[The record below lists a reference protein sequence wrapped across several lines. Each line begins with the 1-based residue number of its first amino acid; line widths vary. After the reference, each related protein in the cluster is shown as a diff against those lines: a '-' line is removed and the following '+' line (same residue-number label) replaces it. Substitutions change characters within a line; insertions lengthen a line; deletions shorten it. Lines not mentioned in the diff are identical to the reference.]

1 MGEIKYV
8 GGSIVFAILA
18 SMSYSTSLALWP
30 VLCVFPVLLRLPRR
44 IIISYITVAILVVG
58 TYFITYKTPSTSPS
72 LTKLNIGD
80 TLTYIPVYLGGIFS
94 ENITISLIIGIVGLI
109 AVTAFGL
116 YWLLLKNHH
125 NRIELMPWLSIQMYA
140 IATAFMAAVS
150 RSGFGVEQA
159 TASRYASLPALFWMS
174 LIVVTILWFRQWQLP
189 PKMQGRILTPLLAVV
204 AFSIVSIYRIGG
216 KEASAIA
223 YRATYQPLVALSVQ
237 LGITDITLI
246 KERIGNKPAAFIG
259 MVDALKANNLVPFK
273 RDVKKHNFC
282 AAIDQKIEP
291 NLLSAPKD
299 GVPGYF
305 DIVTK
310 FTPTA
315 ARVIG
320 WVGDP
325 ENKVKCIAILNQ
337 ENVVRGFAMSGFPRP
352 DLVKIFG
359 PAYEFSAW
367 RGYIE
372 ISPADKL
379 LTAYAS
385 FKNREGWIALRN
397 SQVLQKN

>member
-1 MGEIKYV
+1 
-8 GGSIVFAILA
+8 
-18 SMSYSTSLALWP
+18 MSYSTSLALWP
-30 VLCVFPVLLRLPRR
+30 VLCIFPVLLRLPRR

-72 LTKLNIGD
+72 LAKLKIAD
-80 TLTYIPVYLGGIFS
+80 TITYIPVYLGGIFS
-94 ENITISLIIGIVGLI
+94 DRLTLSLIIGSVGLI
-109 AVTAFGL
+109 AATAFGI
-116 YWLLLKNHH
+116 YWLLSKKHDG
-125 NRIELMPWLSIQMYA
+125 RIKWMPWLSIQMYA

-150 RSGFGVEQA
+150 RSGFGLEQA

-174 LIVVTILWFRQWQLP
+174 LIVVTILWIQQWQLT
-189 PKMQGRILTPLLAVV
+189 PKVQWRILTPLLALV
-204 AFSIVSIYRIGG
+204 AFSIISMYRIGG
-216 KEASAIA
+216 KEADAIA

-246 KERIGNKPAAFIG
+246 KEKIGNKPAAFIG
-259 MVDALKANNLVPFK
+259 MVDALKANNLVPFNQ
-273 RDVKKHNFC
+273 DVKKYNFC
-282 AAIDQKIEP
+282 AAIDQKIDTD
-291 NLLSAPKD
+291 LLSAPKN

-337 ENVVRGFAMSGFPRP
+337 ENVVKGFAMSGFPRP

-359 PAYEFSAW
+359 PAYKFSAW

-379 LTAYAS
+379 LTAYVS

-397 SQVLQKN
+397 SQFLQKN